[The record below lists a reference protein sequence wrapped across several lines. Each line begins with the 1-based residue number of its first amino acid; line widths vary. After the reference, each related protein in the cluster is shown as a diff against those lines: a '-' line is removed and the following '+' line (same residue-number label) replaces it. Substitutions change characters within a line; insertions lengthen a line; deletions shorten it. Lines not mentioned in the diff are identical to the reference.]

1 LGPAH
6 TLQSLEQR
14 VYTYRDHLERTSR
27 RVSLQETLALG
38 LAQNPSLAKA
48 YALIEATAWDGV
60 AIRREWFPS
69 LTAGNNDPGLV
80 GVQQQQAN
88 ILSISSPE
96 LTLEWTFF
104 DPSRHPRPGQ
114 CRQSGGGSLPL

>member
-1 LGPAH
+1 MGAGRQPVGKRTLAFSLLASLLIGDADALAGPRKEHGALGPAH

-48 YALIEATAWDGV
+48 
-60 AIRREWFPS
+60 
-69 LTAGNNDPGLV
+69 
-80 GVQQQQAN
+80 
-88 ILSISSPE
+88 
-96 LTLEWTFF
+96 
-104 DPSRHPRPGQ
+104 
-114 CRQSGGGSLPL
+114 